1 MPFASDILALIW
13 YIHWAHFLFVCFVFL
28 SLPSF
33 IFDDLSWQALIV
45 HFIGIEHTEHGC
57 ISRRYTSW
65 ILFSVPW
72 STYCF
77 WKEGTVNMYFK
88 LYPVLSMTYS
98 VSGRRLWNSAELQ
111 CLSSVLKIWSSHINI
126 LSQNKKYC
134 TPENISNNT
143 EGNVITSRKQFIL
156 PQMFGLS
163 ILLLECF
170 MYFFFLPRDWNIL
183 FVSLIYISAV
193 IMSLPKIYGE
203 YCSSSQEGWWGPTEC
218 QSQAESVQ
226 LHKHHQP
233 TDS

>member
-33 IFDDLSWQALIV
+33 IFGDLSWQALIV

-170 MYFFFLPRDWNIL
+170 MYFFFPSQRLEYTFCISHLYLSSHNVTSKDLWWVL
-183 FVSLIYISAV
+183 FQFPGRLMRSHRV
-193 IMSLPKIYGE
+193 PKPSWV
-203 YCSSSQEGWWGPTEC
+203 CSV
-218 QSQAESVQ
+218 A
-226 LHKHHQP
+226 
-233 TDS
+233 